1 MLNRASG
8 ILIQIY
14 TDIITFLTDS
24 MKSQGI
30 VVMAAAML
38 TLLIT
43 TVVTFGV
50 TPSYAQVVDNEGIDE
65 DEDTT
70 NIGNTPT
77 KIKESIICNTAGF
90 VDICEQRLEAGIG
103 IGEGESPHHLI
114 LSS

>member
-1 MLNRASG
+1 
-8 ILIQIY
+8 
-14 TDIITFLTDS
+14 

-30 VVMAAAML
+30 VVMAAPML

-50 TPSYAQVVDNEGIDE
+50 TPSYAQVVDNDN
-65 DEDTT
+65 EDTI

-103 IGEGESPHHLI
+103 IGEGENPHHLI